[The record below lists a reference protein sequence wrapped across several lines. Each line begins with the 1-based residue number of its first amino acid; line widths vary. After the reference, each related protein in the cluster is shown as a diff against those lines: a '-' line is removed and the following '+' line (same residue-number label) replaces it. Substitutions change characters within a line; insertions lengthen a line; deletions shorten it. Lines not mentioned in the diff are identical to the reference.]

1 MGTLN
6 LFIQP
11 LLDVHIVCVFDN
23 SGYSLFIVCTR
34 NSRFFI
40 TTLFF
45 SKLKF
50 SIEFRVDSLNY

>member
-1 MGTLN
+1 MGILN

-11 LLDVHIVCVFDN
+11 LLDVHTVSDFDN
-23 SGYSLFIVCTR
+23 SGYTLFIVCTR

-40 TTLFF
+40 TTHCFL
-45 SKLKF
+45 KLKV